1 MRKDIAQWMES
12 NLFIRFSLVASSA
25 GIDLQNDGSLNI
37 SLTLRKHLQAVLDDI
52 QADVV
57 ELKKV
62 SLERLV
68 DIHGYHSRTRNKW
81 QSEAWNGGRLIST
94 NDCTKKLIL
103 QCGRGHHQMLK
114 VDPLVIQTLT

>member
-1 MRKDIAQWMES
+1 MVQFAIYYYRMLLHQLARFLPLVYVIDSILKNVKGLYIDVMRKDIAQWMES
-12 NLFIRFSLVASSA
+12 NLFIRFSLLASSA

-62 SLERLV
+62 SL
-68 DIHGYHSRTRNKW
+68 
-81 QSEAWNGGRLIST
+81 
-94 NDCTKKLIL
+94 
-103 QCGRGHHQMLK
+103 
-114 VDPLVIQTLT
+114 